1 VTARWTSAEVVAV
14 GSELLTP
21 FRLDTNSLFITDR
34 LNGAGLDVGAKA
46 VVADDRD
53 EIARAIRDGLSR
65 ADLVVVTGGLG
76 PTADDV
82 TREAVA
88 AALGRPLKE
97 DAAAL
102 DHIVALFAR
111 RRLAM
116 PAINRRQALVPD
128 GATVLANTR
137 GSAPGLWID
146 VGPRAVVLLPG
157 PPREM
162 QPMFDDAVMPR
173 LGPRTGGQ
181 VVRRRAITVA
191 GRSESAVDEITAPI
205 YLAFLAQEPAIRTTI
220 LATPG
225 LIELTLST
233 RGGDPARLDDRLSA
247 AVAAL
252 RRVLEPAVVSDDG
265 RTIEE
270 VVGALLA
277 ARNWRI
283 AVAESCTGGLVL
295 GRLTNVA
302 GCSAWV
308 LGGIVAYDNVVK
320 ERALSVEPQ
329 VLAAHGAVS
338 EPVACAMAEGVR
350 ARCGADVGLAIT
362 GIAGPGGGTPTKP
375 VGTVVIA
382 VAAGERPAEAR
393 TLALVGDRAAIRQ
406 HAVIA
411 ALDAVRRSLER

>member
-1 VTARWTSAEVVAV
+1 
-14 GSELLTP
+14 
-21 FRLDTNSLFITDR
+21 
-34 LNGAGLDVGAKA
+34 
-46 VVADDRD
+46 
-53 EIARAIRDGLSR
+53 
-65 ADLVVVTGGLG
+65 
-76 PTADDV
+76 
-82 TREAVA
+82 
-88 AALGRPLKE
+88 
-97 DAAAL
+97 
-102 DHIVALFAR
+102 
-111 RRLAM
+111 
-116 PAINRRQALVPD
+116 
-128 GATVLANTR
+128 
-137 GSAPGLWID
+137 
-146 VGPRAVVLLPG
+146 
-157 PPREM
+157 
-162 QPMFDDAVMPR
+162 
-173 LGPRTGGQ
+173 
-181 VVRRRAITVA
+181 VRRRAITVA
-191 GRSESAVDEITAPI
+191 GRPESAVDEIAAPI
-205 YLAFLAQEPAIRTTI
+205 YLAFLGQEPAIRTTI